1 MATATSK
8 QDLALHLAV
17 SAHPNEPWIDSPKI
31 VIAQR
36 VFMRKHSKGVL
47 AKMVRKEQAEAA

>member
-17 SAHPNEPWIDSPKI
+17 TAHPNEPWIDSPRI
-31 VIAQR
+31 VIAQAR
-36 VFMRKHSKGVL
+36 LLRKHSKGVL
-47 AKMVRKEQAEAA
+47 AKMVRREQAEAA